1 VAERDRQGTGR
12 QAADRHGG
20 TRRQH
25 TLSTPRIAAEPPW
38 LPPTINDSSKRS
50 RASRLKFDVHTQ
62 LVGNERQSLAPAHA
76 RRWSDDGYWQSCHL
90 TQELS
95 VHYRNKSSKY
105 VVSAA
110 EADELRRQCALGD
123 HLNREIDR
131 WREKQGLPAFTNAHL
146 KTNSTRDPIA
156 DAVAK
161 INALSASLKSS
172 ARGDDG
178 DTRQIIADLIS
189 DDRSPF
195 TPDDEMALRHMSA
208 STLKE
213 MRGKY
218 LTANSHRAV
227 ANADPVIKAMSAR
240 GPAGADFHER
250 ANERKRLSDLYIA
263 RHPVQGRPIFPSK
276 SGVVV
281 NSNDAAVKAM
291 LAYTGA
297 LSVFKKRE
305 A

>member
-1 VAERDRQGTGR
+1 MQLNSD
-12 QAADRHGG
+12 
-20 TRRQH
+20 
-25 TLSTPRIAAEPPW
+25 
-38 LPPTINDSSKRS
+38 DSS
-50 RASRLKFDVHTQ
+50 ASCASEFVVHTQ
-62 LVGNERQSLAPAHA
+62 LIRNECPEFRACTCTTMVRMISTPHNPVWPNW
-76 RRWSDDGYWQSCHL
+76 RHH
-90 TQELS
+90 
-95 VHYRNKSSKY
+95 VHHRNKSSKY

-110 EADELRRQCALGD
+110 EADELRRQCAMGD

-146 KTNSTRDPIA
+146 RTNSTRDPIA

-208 STLKE
+208 ATLKE

-218 LTANSHRAV
+218 LTANSHRPV
-227 ANADPVIKAMSAR
+227 ANADPVIKAMSAH
-240 GPAGADFHER
+240 GPAGADFHNR

-263 RHPVQGRPIFPSK
+263 RHPVQSRPIFPSK

-281 NSNDAAVKAM
+281 NSNEDAVKAM
-291 LAYTGA
+291 SANSGA

>member
-1 VAERDRQGTGR
+1 M
-12 QAADRHGG
+12 
-20 TRRQH
+20 
-25 TLSTPRIAAEPPW
+25 
-38 LPPTINDSSKRS
+38 
-50 RASRLKFDVHTQ
+50 
-62 LVGNERQSLAPAHA
+62 
-76 RRWSDDGYWQSCHL
+76 
-90 TQELS
+90 
-95 VHYRNKSSKY
+95 HYRNKSTHYNPPKLGTTKFYVNSPAPCPCPCDDCQKRNRMRTNSKF
-105 VVSAA
+105 VV
-110 EADELRRQCALGD
+110 
-123 HLNREIDR
+123 N
-131 WREKQGLPAFTNAHL
+131 PNL
-146 KTNSTRDPIA
+146 KTNSIRDPIA

-195 TPDDEMALRHMSA
+195 TPDDEIALRHMSA
-208 STLKE
+208 ATLKE

-218 LTANSHRAV
+218 LTANSHRGV

-276 SGVVV
+276 NGVVV
-281 NSNDAAVKAM
+281 NSNDDAVKAM
-291 LAYTGA
+291 SANSGA